1 MKEIVVLSGKG
12 GTGKTTLTGV
22 FATLGRRAVLADAD
36 VDASNLHLILNPVK
50 EYEEPFYGS
59 QQPVVDQ
66 NKCTRCGVC
75 TQLCRFDAI
84 YYGEVD
90 ELNCEGCGVCFHGC
104 PERAI
109 TMEPVL
115 SGHLYRGSTPYGPF
129 VWAELGIAQEAS
141 GKLVARVKEVAR
153 EIARQGDRLLVVD
166 GPPGIGC
173 PVIASVSG
181 ASLVLAVTEPTAAG
195 KHDLERLLSLT
206 RHFGIPLA
214 VCLNK
219 ASLDEE
225 MADKI
230 EKFCREEGVEFL
242 GRIPF
247 AREVVKALTHR
258 RPVTEGPVAE
268 AMREVWRRALSL
280 L

>member
-22 FATLGRRAVLADAD
+22 SATLGERLVLADAD
-36 VDASNLHLILNPVK
+36 VDASNLPIILNPVK
-50 EYEEPFYGS
+50 EYEEPFYGT

-66 NKCTRCGVC
+66 EKCTRCGTC
-75 TQLCRFDAI
+75 TALCRFDAI
-84 YYGEVD
+84 DYGVVD
-90 ELNCEGCGVCFHGC
+90 ELNCEGCGVCYHGC
-104 PERAI
+104 PEKAI
-109 TMEPVL
+109 VMEPIL
-115 SGHLYRGSTPYGPF
+115 SGHLYRGRTPYGPF

-153 EIARQGDRLLVVD
+153 EIAAQEDRLLVVD

-173 PVIASVSG
+173 PAIASISG
-181 ASLVLAVTEPTAAG
+181 VNLVLAVTEPTIAG
-195 KHDLERLLSLT
+195 KHDLERLVALSN
-206 RHFGIPLA
+206 HFRVPIG

-219 ASLDEE
+219 ATLDEE
-225 MADKI
+225 TADGI
-230 EKFCREEGVEFL
+230 ERFCHERGIEFL

-247 AREVVKALTHR
+247 AREVVRALTQR
-258 RPVTEGPVAE
+258 QPITEGEAAA
-268 AMREVWRRALSL
+268 AMRKVWERALNL